1 MAARV
6 ASAMSI
12 EREQR
17 VGMNEALF
25 REVNERID
33 DVNQTFAIVTGTMSI
48 VCECGMTGC
57 VDQIVIPRTD
67 YEQLRADPTLFAV
80 VPGHEIADVED
91 VIERRDGY
99 DVVRKHPGVP
109 QTIAKATDPRSLS

>member
-1 MAARV
+1 MG
-6 ASAMSI
+6 S

-17 VGMNEALF
+17 IGMNEALF

-33 DVNQTFAIVTGTMSI
+33 DVNNAFAVVTGTMSI
-48 VCECGMTGC
+48 VCECGAPGC
-57 VDQIVIPRTD
+57 VDQIVIPHTD

-80 VPGHEIADVED
+80 VPDHEISDVED
-91 VIERRDGY
+91 VVERRDGY

-109 QTIAKATDPRSLS
+109 QLIAKATDPRSLP